1 MSGPDGVGERKAPSW
16 QEAYDRPIPG
26 EDAKQRANIPNAP
39 WALDVDRLP
48 AGAPL
53 PTAVFENLAMRGPRV
68 ALAPPSQPGPMSPSP
83 PAVAAT
89 KAALAQPPLRVA
101 SDAFQGIKLALSAG
115 ALPRSDR
122 ADTTRAI
129 TAGPYKLYPEVRKE
143 ADGTDSVVFY
153 KAVNRETKR
162 AEFVVGPGSL
172 EPFKA
177 NAEQYSEVGLR
188 VFAHGDPDGGAVASM
203 KVMETAM
210 DKGLVAAFK
219 ELPAAW
225 NEARKD
231 PRWVTN
237 TTLQIVTSAVPA
249 ARVEGVVAKEAAATA
264 EVDVVAAGGVV
275 RNINVDPAVPLRGT
289 RTMNC
294 ANCAI
299 ATDATLAGR
308 PACALAGVGTTPAEV
323 AAFYPGKQ
331 WVTPAGTSSIE
342 GIMTSA
348 GPGSRGIVFGSRGPG
363 QIGHFFNVSNEAGTI
378 HFLDGQASSTANL
391 NAGYTN
397 FYLLRTN

>member
-1 MSGPDGVGERKAPSW
+1 MSGPEGVGERKVSSW

-26 EDAKQRANIPNAP
+26 EDTKQHANVANAP
-39 WALDVDRLP
+39 WAVDVDRLP

-53 PTAVFENLAMRGPRV
+53 PTAVFENLAMRGPTV
-68 ALAPPSQPGPMSPSP
+68 ALVAASQPRPVSPSP
-83 PAVAAT
+83 QAGAAT
-89 KAALAQPPLRVA
+89 RAAVVQPPLRVA
-101 SDAFQGIKLALSAG
+101 SDAFQGIKLAPSAG

-122 ADTTRAI
+122 ADTTRTI

-162 AEFVVGPGSL
+162 AEFVVGPESL

-177 NAEQYSEVGLR
+177 NAQQYSEVGLR
-188 VFAHGDPDGGAVASM
+188 VFAHGDLDGGAVASM

-237 TTLQIVTSAVPA
+237 TTLQLVTSAVPA
-249 ARVEGVVAKEAAATA
+249 ARVEGVVAKEADHSSVLLVVLREERGDRVGGGAHLRQAA
-264 EVDVVAAGGVV
+264 
-275 RNINVDPAVPLRGT
+275 
-289 RTMNC
+289 
-294 ANCAI
+294 
-299 ATDATLAGR
+299 
-308 PACALAGVGTTPAEV
+308 
-323 AAFYPGKQ
+323 
-331 WVTPAGTSSIE
+331 
-342 GIMTSA
+342 
-348 GPGSRGIVFGSRGPG
+348 
-363 QIGHFFNVSNEAGTI
+363 
-378 HFLDGQASSTANL
+378 
-391 NAGYTN
+391 
-397 FYLLRTN
+397 